1 MKPPGLPPRRIKL
14 IKRVITAAT
23 LIIIMS
29 LAIWFQ
35 GWPLRV
41 LLLVSML
48 MSTSEMYRA
57 FRRIGYD
64 PVRWSGYAY
73 CVLAVLA
80 QAYYARLTG
89 GMFQSISPTMFALI
103 IGLLLAM
110 TVIILKGKVAFDSLM
125 STVFPML
132 YPGLF
137 FSLIITLQDLPTRL
151 VSTLALVLTFFIAS
165 VNDTFALFVG
175 LRFGRHKLSPEIS
188 PNKSVEGSVAGLVSS
203 VLFAMLVPWV
213 AARIAASYPALQA
226 QLSASPLPPVWA
238 FGLLGLVA
246 GALSQVGDLVAS
258 LVKRHCGIKDFGT
271 IFPGHGGMLDR
282 MDGILFC
289 GVACYVFFKIYGL

>member
-1 MKPPGLPPRRIKL
+1 M
-14 IKRVITAAT
+14 IKRIITAAV
-23 LIIIMS
+23 LIAIMA
-29 LAIWFQ
+29 LGIWFQ
-35 GWPLRV
+35 GWPLRII
-41 LLLVSML
+41 LLVSML

-57 FRRIGYD
+57 FRRINYD
-64 PVRWSGYAY
+64 PVRWSGYVY

-80 QAYYARLTG
+80 QAYYANLTG
-89 GMFQSISPTMFALI
+89 SLFDSISPAMFALI

-110 TVIILKGKVAFDSLM
+110 TVIIFKGKVAFDSLM

-137 FSLIITLQDLPTRL
+137 FSLIITLQDLNTRTA
-151 VSTLALVLTFFIAS
+151 STLALVLAFFIAS
-165 VNDTFALFVG
+165 VNDTFALFIG
-175 LRFGRHKLSPEIS
+175 LRFGKHRLSPEIS
-188 PNKSVEGSVAGLVSS
+188 PKKSVEGSIAGLISS
-203 VLFAMLVPWV
+203 VVFAMLAPWITGLL
-213 AARIAASYPALQA
+213 AANHPQIAADLAA
-226 QLSASPLPPVWA
+226 HPLPPLWA
-238 FGLLGLVA
+238 FGVLGLVA
-246 GALSQVGDLVAS
+246 GGLSQIGDLVAS

>member
-1 MKPPGLPPRRIKL
+1 M
-14 IKRVITAAT
+14 IKRIITAAV
-23 LIIIMS
+23 LIVIMA
-29 LAIWFQ
+29 LGIWFQ
-35 GWPLRV
+35 GWPLRII
-41 LLLVSML
+41 LLVSML

-57 FRRIGYD
+57 FRRINYD
-64 PVRWSGYAY
+64 PVRWSGYVY

-80 QAYYARLTG
+80 QAYYATLTG
-89 GMFQSISPTMFALI
+89 GVFASISPAMFALI

-110 TVIILKGKVAFDSLM
+110 TVIVFKGKVAFDSLM

-137 FSLIITLQDLPTRL
+137 FSLIITLQDLSTRTA
-151 VSTLALVLTFFIAS
+151 STLALVLTFFIAS
-165 VNDTFALFVG
+165 VNDTFALFIG
-175 LRFGRHKLSPEIS
+175 LRYGRHRLSPEIS
-188 PNKSVEGSVAGLVSS
+188 PKKSVEGSVAGLIAS
-203 VLFAMLVPWV
+203 VAFAMLAPWV
-213 AARIAASYPALQA
+213 TGLIAAGHPRMAADLA
-226 QLSASPLPPVWA
+226 ASPLPPLWA
-238 FGLLGLVA
+238 FGILGLIA
-246 GALSQVGDLVAS
+246 GGLSQIGDLVAS

>member
-1 MKPPGLPPRRIKL
+1 M
-14 IKRVITAAT
+14 IKRIITAAV
-23 LIIIMS
+23 LIVIMA
-29 LAIWFQ
+29 LGIWFQ
-35 GWPLRV
+35 GWPLRII
-41 LLLVSML
+41 LLVSML

-57 FRRIGYD
+57 FRRINYD
-64 PVRWSGYAY
+64 PVRWSGYVY

-80 QAYYARLTG
+80 QAYYATLTG
-89 GMFQSISPTMFALI
+89 GVFASISPAMFALI

-110 TVIILKGKVAFDSLM
+110 TVIIFKGKVAFDSLM

-137 FSLIITLQDLPTRL
+137 FSLIITLQDLSTRTA
-151 VSTLALVLTFFIAS
+151 STLALVLTFFIAS
-165 VNDTFALFVG
+165 VNDTFALFIG
-175 LRFGRHKLSPEIS
+175 LRYGRHRLSPEIS
-188 PNKSVEGSVAGLVSS
+188 PKKSVEGSVAGLIAS
-203 VLFAMLVPWV
+203 VAFAMLAPWV
-213 AARIAASYPALQA
+213 TGLIAAGHPQMAADLA
-226 QLSASPLPPVWA
+226 ASPLPPLWA
-238 FGLLGLVA
+238 FGILGLIA
-246 GALSQVGDLVAS
+246 GGLSQIGDLVAS

>member
-1 MKPPGLPPRRIKL
+1 M
-14 IKRVITAAT
+14 IKRIITAAV
-23 LIIIMS
+23 LIVIMA
-29 LAIWFQ
+29 LGIWFQ
-35 GWPLRV
+35 GWPLRII
-41 LLLVSML
+41 LLVSML

-57 FRRIGYD
+57 FRRINYD
-64 PVRWSGYAY
+64 PVRWSGYVY

-80 QAYYARLTG
+80 QAYYATLTG
-89 GMFQSISPTMFALI
+89 GVFASISPAMFALI

-110 TVIILKGKVAFDSLM
+110 TVIVFKGKVAFDSLM

-137 FSLIITLQDLPTRL
+137 FSLIITLQDLSTRTA
-151 VSTLALVLTFFIAS
+151 STLALVLTFFIAS
-165 VNDTFALFVG
+165 VNDTFALFIG
-175 LRFGRHKLSPEIS
+175 LRYGRHRLSPEIS
-188 PNKSVEGSVAGLVSS
+188 PKKSVEGSVAGLIAS
-203 VLFAMLVPWV
+203 VAFAMLAPWV
-213 AARIAASYPALQA
+213 TGLIAAGHPQMAADLA
-226 QLSASPLPPVWA
+226 ASPLPPLWA
-238 FGLLGLVA
+238 FGVLGLIA
-246 GALSQVGDLVAS
+246 GGLSQIGDLVAS

>member
-1 MKPPGLPPRRIKL
+1 M
-14 IKRVITAAT
+14 IKRIVTAAI
-23 LIIIMS
+23 LIIIMA
-29 LAIWFQ
+29 LGIWFQ

-41 LLLVSML
+41 ILLISML

-57 FRRIGYD
+57 FRRINYD
-64 PVRWSGYAY
+64 PVRWSGYVY

-80 QAYYARLTG
+80 QAYYATLNDASL
-89 GMFQSISPTMFALI
+89 FSSISPAMFALI

-110 TVIILKGKVAFDSLM
+110 TVIVFKGKVAFDSLV

-137 FSLIITLQDLPTRL
+137 FSLIITLQDLNTRTA
-151 VSTLALVLTFFIAS
+151 STLALILTFFIAS
-165 VNDTFALFVG
+165 VNDTFALFIG

-188 PNKSVEGSVAGLVSS
+188 PKKSVEGSIAGLISS

-213 AARIAASYPALQA
+213 TGLIAANHPQITADLA
-226 QLSASPLPPVWA
+226 ASPLPPLWA
-238 FGLLGLVA
+238 FGVLGLIA
-246 GALSQVGDLVAS
+246 GGLSQIGDLVAS

>member
-1 MKPPGLPPRRIKL
+1 M
-14 IKRVITAAT
+14 IKRVITAAI

-29 LAIWFQ
+29 LGIWFQ
-35 GWPLRV
+35 GWLLRA

-80 QAYYARLTG
+80 QAYYAQLTG
-89 GMFQSISPTMFALI
+89 QVSVFESISPPMFALI
-103 IGLLLAM
+103 VGLLLAM

-151 VSTLALVLTFFIAS
+151 VSTLALILTFFIAS
-165 VNDTFALFVG
+165 VNDTFALFIG
-175 LRFGRHKLSPEIS
+175 LRFGKHRLSPEIS
-188 PNKSVEGSVAGLVSS
+188 PKKSVEGSIAGLISS
-203 VLFAMLVPWV
+203 VGFAVLVPWV
-213 AARIAASYPALQA
+213 AQRIAPSFPEIAA
-226 QLSASPLPPVWA
+226 QLAAAPLPPLWA
-238 FGLLGLVA
+238 FAVLGLIA
-246 GALSQVGDLVAS
+246 GGLSQIGDLVAS

-289 GVACYVFFKIYGL
+289 GVACYVFFKIAGL

>member
-1 MKPPGLPPRRIKL
+1 M
-14 IKRVITAAT
+14 IKRVITAAI
-23 LIIIMS
+23 LIAIMA
-29 LAIWFQ
+29 LGIWFQ
-35 GWPLRV
+35 GWPLRAI
-41 LLLVSML
+41 LLVSML

-57 FRRIGYD
+57 FRKIGYD
-64 PVRWSGYAY
+64 PVRWSGYTY

-80 QAYYARLTG
+80 QAYYVNLTG
-89 GMFQSISPTMFALI
+89 GMFESISPAMFALI

-110 TVIILKGKVAFDSLM
+110 TVIIFKGKVAFDSLM

-137 FSLIITLQDLPTRL
+137 FSLIITLQDLHSR
-151 VSTLALVLTFFIAS
+151 VISTLALVLTFFIAS
-165 VNDTFALFVG
+165 VNDTFALFIG
-175 LRFGRHKLSPEIS
+175 LRFGKHRLSPEIS
-188 PNKSVEGSVAGLVSS
+188 PKKSVEGSIAGLVSS
-203 VLFAMLVPWV
+203 VAFAMLAPWLTQRL
-213 AARIAASYPALQA
+213 APSYPAMQA
-226 QLSASPLPPVWA
+226 QLAASPLPPLWA
-238 FGLLGLVA
+238 FALLGLVA
-246 GALSQVGDLVAS
+246 GGLSQIGDLVAS

>member
-1 MKPPGLPPRRIKL
+1 M
-14 IKRVITAAT
+14 IKRVITAAI
-23 LIIIMS
+23 LIAIMA
-29 LAIWFQ
+29 LGIWFQ
-35 GWPLRV
+35 GWPLRAI
-41 LLLVSML
+41 LLVSML

-57 FRRIGYD
+57 FRKIGYD
-64 PVRWSGYAY
+64 PVRWSGYTY

-80 QAYYARLTG
+80 QAYYANLTG
-89 GMFQSISPTMFALI
+89 GMFESISPAMFALI

-110 TVIILKGKVAFDSLM
+110 TVIIFKGKVAFDSLM

-137 FSLIITLQDLPTRL
+137 FSLIITLQDLHSR
-151 VSTLALVLTFFIAS
+151 VISTLALVLTFFIAS
-165 VNDTFALFVG
+165 VNDTFALFIG
-175 LRFGRHKLSPEIS
+175 LRFGKHRLSPEIS
-188 PNKSVEGSVAGLVSS
+188 PKKSVEGSIAGLVSS
-203 VLFAMLVPWV
+203 VAFAMLVPWLTQRL
-213 AARIAASYPALQA
+213 APSYPAMQA
-226 QLSASPLPPVWA
+226 QLAASPLPPLWA
-238 FGLLGLVA
+238 FALLGLVA
-246 GALSQVGDLVAS
+246 GGLSQIGDLVAS

>member
-1 MKPPGLPPRRIKL
+1 M
-14 IKRVITAAT
+14 IKRVITAAI
-23 LIIIMS
+23 LIVVMS
-29 LAIWFQ
+29 LGIWFQ
-35 GWPLRV
+35 GWPLRIM
-41 LLLVSML
+41 LLISML

-57 FRRIGYD
+57 FRKIGYD

-80 QAYYARLTG
+80 QAYYANLTG
-89 GMFQSISPTMFALI
+89 GVFESISPAMFALI

-110 TVIILKGKVAFDSLM
+110 TVIILKGRVAFDSLV

-137 FSLIITLQDLPTRL
+137 FSLIITLQDLNTRAA
-151 VSTLALVLTFFIAS
+151 STLALVLAFFIAS
-165 VNDTFALFVG
+165 VNDTFALFIG
-175 LRFGRHKLSPEIS
+175 LRFGKHRLSPEIS
-188 PNKSVEGSVAGLVSS
+188 PKKSVEGSVAGLVSS
-203 VLFAMLVPWV
+203 VVFAMLVPWV
-213 AARIAASYPALQA
+213 AMRIAPAHPELQA
-226 QLSASPLPPVWA
+226 QLAASPLPPLWA

-246 GALSQVGDLVAS
+246 GGLSQIGDLVAS